1 MNEKNLKYYFIGTVL
16 VVILFA
22 GYFIWQSGRV
32 LDGTSGVE
40 PINRELELTRE
51 ELRESVERIG
61 ILEEQLQRSEAGINN
76 SQYRIGESINRIEK
90 IEAGIDSVEN
100 KLGESRQIV
109 DSSKSILERIR
120 ERGQADTKPIN

>member
-1 MNEKNLKYYFIGTVL
+1 MNEKNLKYGVIGGLLLAAL
-16 VVILFA
+16 VI

-61 ILEEQLQRSEAGINN
+61 KLEEQLQRS
-76 SQYRIGESINRIEK
+76 
-90 IEAGIDSVEN
+90 EAGIDSVEN
-100 KLGESRQIV
+100 KLGESRQII

-120 ERGQADTKPIN
+120 ERNQTDSEQAN

>member
-1 MNEKNLKYYFIGTVL
+1 MNEKNLKYWVIGALLISVA
-16 VVILFA
+16 II

-76 SQYRIGESINRIEK
+76 SQYRIGESIDRIEK

-100 KLGESRQIV
+100 KLGESRQII

-120 ERGQADTKPIN
+120 ERNQTDSEQAN